1 MNITLQQAEKV
12 LKGNMMFSQLGFSML
27 VTRLKTRYAKD
38 PSQATLQSSFD
49 EINNFLN
56 KFSNVMADDCKI
68 IAKL

>member
-27 VTRLKTRYAKD
+27 VTRLKTRYTKD